1 MAKCST
7 GVGEATPTTL
17 SSVMEC
23 GKEAT
28 IGWVKKNARYEGFVG
43 YIIHNMLVARRLL
56 NRLET
61 FLKKKRTR
69 MKILKDE

>member
-7 GVGEATPTTL
+7 GVGEATPATL

-28 IGWVKKNARYEGFVG
+28 IGWVKKNARYDEILSS
-43 YIIHNMLVARRLL
+43 IIHMFFSPEVAEQIG
-56 NRLET
+56 NFLEEEE
-61 FLKKKRTR
+61 
-69 MKILKDE
+69 DEDEDIEG